1 MPGSD
6 QSGSSRRFF
15 LRSASLAATASLFT
29 ETPTL
34 QAAPAVNPVIDPR
47 DAKRIRDLA
56 AWTALTFKT
65 DNPVPFGAEIFHTKS
80 GESLMRVAN
89 AVGPEHDPSSHAELR
104 AIRLACKKLNAY
116 MLTGYTLY
124 TTCEPCPMCMGCILW
139 AGLDRMVYGAT
150 IADAAR
156 IGHQIMIP
164 AAEVAKR
171 SDIKCVVDGPIER
184 EACLALFTNPVM
196 LKALEKWKAEGN
208 L

>member
-1 MPGSD
+1 MHDSAK
-6 QSGSSRRFF
+6 SSRRFF
-15 LRSASLAATASLFT
+15 LRSASLAATVSLLA
-29 ETPTL
+29 ETPAL
-34 QAAPAVNPVIDPR
+34 HAAPVADQHKSDPR

-56 AWTALTFKT
+56 SWTALTFKT

-164 AAEVAKR
+164 AAEVARR
-171 SDIKCVVDGPIER
+171 SDIKCIVDGPIER
-184 EACLALFTNPVM
+184 DACLALFTNPVM